1 MPVRKTDMRFNIQDD
16 KDFVIDVVDAHV
28 EEYNDIKSRSDFY
41 KQAAREFIRSRKNK
55 GKFKRI
61 S

>member
-1 MPVRKTDMRFNIQDD
+1 MAQKKGDMRFNIQDD
-16 KDFVIDVVDAHV
+16 EKFIESVDAHI
-28 EEYNDIKSRSDFY
+28 EEYPDDLRSRNDFY
-41 KQAAREFIRSRKNK
+41 KQAARFFLGSRRNK

>member
-1 MPVRKTDMRFNIQDD
+1 MPIRETDIRFNIQDD
-16 KDFVIDVVDAHV
+16 KDFIIDIVDAHV
-28 EEYNDIKSRSDFY
+28 EEYKDVKSRNDAY
-41 KQAAREFIRSRKNK
+41 KQAIRYWLASRRNK

>member
-16 KDFVIDVVDAHV
+16 KDFIINIVDAHV
-28 EEYNDIKSRSDFY
+28 EEYNDIKSRNDLY
-41 KQAAREFIRSRKNK
+41 KQAVRAFIASRRNK